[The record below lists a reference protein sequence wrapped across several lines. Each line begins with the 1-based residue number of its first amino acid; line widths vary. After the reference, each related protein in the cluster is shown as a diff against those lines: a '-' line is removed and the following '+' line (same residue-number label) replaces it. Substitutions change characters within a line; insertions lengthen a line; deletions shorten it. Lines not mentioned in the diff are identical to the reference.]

1 MKEMIEKLENRVI
14 CDEKVAVQMEVEK
27 QVEVQRSLAAEVA
40 DKSVLVEKIRMRM
53 QQELKNNQEVLEEE
67 VMVKLVMTKEKEAVE
82 KELKKTAGEKKAIE
96 REMLKQNEVL
106 GQNKSRLKTVD
117 ATLRGAFKKK
127 HRKNCESALRA
138 KSALFKVSFGG
149 NCEV

>member
-40 DKSVLVEKIRMRM
+40 DKSVLVEKIRMKM

-67 VMVKLVMTKEKEAVE
+67 VMAKLVMMKVKEAVE

-117 ATLRGAFKKK
+117 ATLK
-127 HRKNCESALRA
+127 AL
-138 KSALFKVSFGG
+138 L
-149 NCEV
+149 NQTL

>member
-1 MKEMIEKLENRVI
+1 MVLTKEKLENRVI
-14 CDEKVAVQMEVEK
+14 CDEKKAVQMEVEK

-40 DKSVLVEKIRMRM
+40 DKSVLVEKIRMKM

-117 ATLRGAFKKK
+117 ATLK
-127 HRKNCESALRA
+127 AL
-138 KSALFKVSFGG
+138 L
-149 NCEV
+149 NQTL

>member
-1 MKEMIEKLENRVI
+1 MI
-14 CDEKVAVQMEVEK
+14 CDEKKAVQMEVEK
-27 QVEVQRSLAAEVA
+27 QVAVQKSLAAEVA
-40 DKSVLVEKIRMRM
+40 DKSGLVEKIRMKM

-117 ATLRGAFKKK
+117 ATLK
-127 HRKNCESALRA
+127 AL
-138 KSALFKVSFGG
+138 L
-149 NCEV
+149 NQTL

>member
-117 ATLRGAFKKK
+117 ATLK
-127 HRKNCESALRA
+127 AL
-138 KSALFKVSFGG
+138 LNQTFI
-149 NCEV
+149 

>member
-27 QVEVQRSLAAEVA
+27 QVEVQKSLAAEVA
-40 DKSVLVEKIRMRM
+40 DKSGLVEKIRMRM

-117 ATLRGAFKKK
+117 ATLK
-127 HRKNCESALRA
+127 AL
-138 KSALFKVSFGG
+138 LNQTFI
-149 NCEV
+149 

>member
-67 VMVKLVMTKEKEAVE
+67 VMAKLVMMKVKEAVE

-117 ATLRGAFKKK
+117 ATLK
-127 HRKNCESALRA
+127 AL
-138 KSALFKVSFGG
+138 L
-149 NCEV
+149 NQTL